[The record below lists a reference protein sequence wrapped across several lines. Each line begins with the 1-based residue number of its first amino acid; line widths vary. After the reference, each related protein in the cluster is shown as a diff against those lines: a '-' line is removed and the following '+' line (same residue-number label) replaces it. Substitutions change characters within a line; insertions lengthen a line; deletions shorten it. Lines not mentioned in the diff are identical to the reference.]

1 MFFSVGVQSCLPPLP
16 TEDLCILSRT
26 QQLGTLVS
34 EAFKEKRS
42 PSLLFWECCWNAV
55 LCVFRQLFSYITKE
69 RQTESLVEKLCQRFR
84 TAKWVHLHL
93 LYLSSSHLW
102 PASFVLGFFHY
113 SFLSPSCSI
122 SFVQD
127 AGVDVWVIIGC
138 FQCVTRDCQ
147 LKRVHSSVHL
157 SHALWHLIHSFCHG
171 NCLPIWLRSVDETIG
186 LARLQSACDSC
197 FIHTERKDVFYYTM
211 AKWI

>member
-1 MFFSVGVQSCLPPLP
+1 MGRFLTLFFVLPIRTMRSTTCSRISSVACLTQREAWPRRTSIPSWSELHVFFSRRPVLFAAFTHRGFVH
-16 TEDLCILSRT
+16 TEQDSAARDTLR
-26 QQLGTLVS
+26 LVS

-102 PASFVLGFFHY
+102 PASFVLFWGFFTTL
-113 SFLSPSCSI
+113 F
-122 SFVQD
+122 
-127 AGVDVWVIIGC
+127 WVRPAV
-138 FQCVTRDCQ
+138 F
-147 LKRVHSSVHL
+147 HL
-157 SHALWHLIHSFCHG
+157 YKMQGWMCG
-171 NCLPIWLRSVDETIG
+171 
-186 LARLQSACDSC
+186 
-197 FIHTERKDVFYYTM
+197 
-211 AKWI
+211 